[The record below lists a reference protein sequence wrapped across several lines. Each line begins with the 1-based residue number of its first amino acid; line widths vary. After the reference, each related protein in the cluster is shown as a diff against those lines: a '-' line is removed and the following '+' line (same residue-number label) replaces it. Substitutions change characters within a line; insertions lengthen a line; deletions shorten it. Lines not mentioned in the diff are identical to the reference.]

1 MDPQFFSILGV
12 IPTREIARGGL
23 NERDSEHHGETW
35 RLGVVPD
42 SLVAAFHRPAPES
55 RGR

>member
-35 RLGVVPD
+35 RLGVLPD